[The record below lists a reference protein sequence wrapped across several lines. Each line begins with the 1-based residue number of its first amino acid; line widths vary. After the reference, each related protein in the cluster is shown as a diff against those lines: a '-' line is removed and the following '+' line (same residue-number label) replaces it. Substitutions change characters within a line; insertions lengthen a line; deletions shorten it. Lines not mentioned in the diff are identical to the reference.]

1 MKDLGIVGVIGRFKP
16 LHHGGATMLEIL
28 CERANHVIIGIGS
41 SNKYNLRNPFT
52 PEKTKGM
59 LNAFLSKRFSNYS
72 ITYIPDFAHIPEYRK
87 GMLNA
92 FLSKRFSNYSITY
105 IPDFAHIPEYR
116 NGKKW
121 KECILEHYGEL
132 DYFITSNEYVA
143 ELLSDSYNIIHPAC
157 LIPAERYIMLKSSEV
172 RMEMAKHG
180 NWKSLVPEEVSNY
193 LEENKLVRRFRE
205 EFGFETL
212 ATLRENANYKNPE
225 SMIEEKLHAGEI

>member
-52 PEKTKGM
+52 PEKT
-59 LNAFLSKRFSNYS
+59 
-72 ITYIPDFAHIPEYRK
+72 K